1 MGSDLP
7 GGASGQPS
15 VGRSDLARKILIGC
29 GVVALL
35 AVAAIVAFV
44 LYVKSNPASV
54 TDLMMKQ
61 IESHY
66 ASDVTEGQKQ
76 DLRAAYADFRAALA
90 RHRVDRN
97 AMQKIQMTFSSSSSR
112 EMTAEQVRALT
123 AAFREAAG
131 VEATPRSTPSAMTP
145 GTSPTQVP

>member
-1 MGSDLP
+1 MSSGLP
-7 GGASGQPS
+7 GDASGQPPAR
-15 VGRSDLARKILIGC
+15 RSDLARNILIGC
-29 GVVALL
+29 GIVALL

-66 ASDVTEGQKQ
+66 ASDVTEAQKQ
-76 DLRAAYADFRAALA
+76 DLRAAYDDLRAALVQ
-90 RHRVDRN
+90 HRIDRS

-112 EMTAEQVRALT
+112 EMNPEQVRAVT

-131 VEATPRSTPSAMTP
+131 VAATPPSGPSAKTP
-145 GTSPTQVP
+145 GASPTRVP